1 MDPEDVFLEAP
12 DGHWLDLIGRIRP
25 GATPASTQAQMRL
38 ELKQWL
44 RSHWGEM
51 DANERAEFPHQTL
64 FLSPGGAGITGMREQ
79 YKHWLQIL
87 MMVTGF
93 VLLIVCANV
102 AHLLLVRG
110 MERRRQISLSMAL
123 GAPATRLVRQA
134 LTESIVLSLFGG
146 AAGLAIAFE
155 GTRLI
160 LRFAF
165 PPVGGLPG
173 IPIHASPSLPVL
185 VFAFGTSLM
194 TGIAFGIG
202 PAWMVTRVD
211 PIEALR
217 GAGRSTVRAGSLPRQ
232 ALVVSQ
238 AALSLVLLSASG
250 LLTTALHNLENQD
263 FGFDQDRRLVV
274 TIDPTLA
281 GYRAQQLTPL
291 YRRIHDSLAS
301 IPGISAVAL
310 SLYSPLSGNN
320 RGTDVWVDGHPAPG
334 SKDENHALWNRVTA
348 GYFKVLGNPI
358 LQGRDIS
365 ELDTTASRNVAVVNE
380 AFARKFFK
388 NEDPLGK
395 QFGRADTGDSRQYE
409 IVGIAKNARYLTLH
423 YDKPIGPAY
432 FLPEAQHDV
441 DSKGKIT
448 DSDVN
453 SHFLRDIVIVT
464 KPGASLSLT
473 RVRQAMTS
481 IDPNLPVISIRTLIE
496 QVALQF
502 TPQRLMTRLTSFFGV
517 LSLLLACIGLYG
529 VTTYNAERR
538 TNEIGVRMALGA
550 HRRQVVALIL
560 RGAFGLIVLGLFLGF
575 PLTLG
580 AGRLL
585 GHQLYGLS
593 PYHPAVM
600 FGAVITL
607 GVSAL
612 VASLIPALRASLIS
626 PLEAL
631 RAE

>member
-1 MDPEDVFLEAP
+1 MP
-12 DGHWLDLIGRIRP
+12 LIKVQP
-25 GATPASTQAQMRL
+25 AMHGAAIHT
-38 ELKQWL
+38 
-44 RSHWGEM
+44 GEVRRRV
-51 DANERAEFPHQTL
+51 ERASFGQIRDNLQPTKEFHVLGLREDSSQTT
-64 FLSPGGAGITGMREQ
+64 PVMRSEG
-79 YKHWLQIL
+79 KI
-87 MMVTGF
+87 
-93 VLLIVCANV
+93 
-102 AHLLLVRG
+102 LLLLRLGHANIVAG
-110 MERRRQISLSMAL
+110 WGTIAKFMA
-123 GAPATRLVRQA
+123 T
-134 LTESIVLSLFGG
+134 
-146 AAGLAIAFE
+146 
-155 GTRLI
+155 
-160 LRFAF
+160 
-165 PPVGGLPG
+165 
-173 IPIHASPSLPVL
+173 H
-185 VFAFGTSLM
+185 
-194 TGIAFGIG
+194 
-202 PAWMVTRVD
+202 
-211 PIEALR
+211 
-217 GAGRSTVRAGSLPRQ
+217 
-232 ALVVSQ
+232 
-238 AALSLVLLSASG
+238 
-250 LLTTALHNLENQD
+250 
-263 FGFDQDRRLVV
+263 
-274 TIDPTLA
+274 
-281 GYRAQQLTPL
+281 
-291 YRRIHDSLAS
+291 LAS